1 MARRDFLPINDEPL
15 MLFTQNFGRRIGESP
30 EAYDLTPETAAAY
43 KDLTS
48 LYRSRLQAAVDPETR
63 GRRTVFLKQETK
75 NALVAETRRL
85 AKQIN
90 NLMKV
95 DDDQRQ
101 ALGLTIRDTTRSAKS
116 RPKAP
121 PVVKVAGT
129 DGRTVTVDLLR
140 ADARRGRPAQVDGAT
155 VFTHLGPTPPATIE
169 GWRYAAQVT
178 KSRVE
183 LPFGPSEAGDT
194 AWVVAFW
201 TNTAGTGPASR
212 PVSVNLPAGG
222 VLPKEAGE
230 AGEEKT
236 GKAMKI
242 AA

>member
-1 MARRDFLPINDEPL
+1 MPRDYLPRGDEAVGTYAKNFARIIVD
-15 MLFTQNFGRRIGESP
+15 SP
-30 EAYDLTPETAAAY
+30 EDFDLSPEVAAAY
-43 KDLTS
+43 KDLAAS
-48 LYRSRLQAAVDPETR
+48 YQSRLQAALDPETR
-63 GRRTVFLKQETK
+63 GRRTVFLKQETR

-95 DDDQRQ
+95 NDDQRQ

-140 ADARRGRPAQVDGAT
+140 ADARRGRPPQVDGAT

-222 VLPKEAGE
+222 VLPREAGE